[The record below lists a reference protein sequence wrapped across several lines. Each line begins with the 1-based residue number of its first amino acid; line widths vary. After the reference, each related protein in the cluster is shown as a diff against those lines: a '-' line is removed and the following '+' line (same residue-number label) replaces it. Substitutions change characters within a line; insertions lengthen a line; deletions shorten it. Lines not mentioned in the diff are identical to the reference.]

1 MSIFGYAFSLFVI
14 FNVIGNIPLFL
25 SLLNP
30 YDKKRQNQIILR
42 EMAIAFFILLA
53 FGFFGDNILKGLGV
67 SHSAV
72 GIAGGTLLFIIS
84 LTMVFENHNK
94 GKNPEHEPFIVPM
107 AIPVMAG
114 PGSIAA
120 VMVYSHQLTN
130 SLTIIPI
137 ILFAWIP
144 SLIIILLSSNL
155 KKFLGTRGLIAFER
169 LGGLIISLMSVEMII
184 SGILKLIHHH

>member
-1 MSIFGYAFSLFVI
+1 MSIYGYAFSLFVI

-30 YDKKRQNQIILR
+30 YDARKQRQIIFR
-42 EMAIAFFILLA
+42 EMGIAFLILLI
-53 FGFFGDNILKGLGV
+53 FGFFGDDILRGLGV
-67 SHSAV
+67 SQSAV
-72 GIAGGTLLFIIS
+72 GIAGGALLFIIS
-84 LTMVFENHNK
+84 LTMVFENHK
-94 GKNPEHEPFIVPM
+94 RGKDPEHEPFIVPM

-120 VMVYSHQLTN
+120 IMVYSHQLSN

-137 ILFAWIP
+137 IFLAWVP
-144 SLIIILLSSNL
+144 SLIIVLLASSL
-155 KKFLGTRGLIAFER
+155 KKLLGTRGLVAFER

-184 SGILKLIHHH
+184 TGILKLIETH